1 MLIEQNDDIT
11 LLIAS
16 SYSSDHACVFCA
28 SDIDECQT
36 GRADCA
42 HGCRNTRGSFM
53 CVCPAAYELG
63 VDGKQCYREYD
74 LSLSENIS
82 FKPFVSLCSLSFS
95 ILSFLYVILSYKE
108 LQHTTSLMW

>member
-1 MLIEQNDDIT
+1 M
-11 LLIAS
+11 
-16 SYSSDHACVFCA
+16 CVVFA

-36 GRADCA
+36 GLADCA

-74 LSLSENIS
+74 LRSYATHLILYVLKTRKAIQS
-82 FKPFVSLCSLSFS
+82 FVSHHL
-95 ILSFLYVILSYKE
+95 
-108 LQHTTSLMW
+108 